1 MIERDNDGWPVLKAG
16 MLVRKYGGV
25 ECQIIHV
32 PGHKLSLL
40 RGLYLQAL
48 AVSVDEWCRS
58 SKADISTD
66 EGKTWHKYEQVTK
79 PESPERIFVNHY
91 EECIPAVHETHDA
104 AVLAAG
110 RDCTDIAREYVR
122 ADKVLPWGKGEG
134 KAEERS
140 VVLEIF
146 PSGTVSAWT
155 AQAGYDLTSARNRV
169 YHIPI
174 SAILATLPKEG
185 K

>member
-1 MIERDNDGWPVLKAG
+1 MIERDKDGWPVLKAG
-16 MLVRKYGGV
+16 MLV
-25 ECQIIHV
+25 
-32 PGHKLSLL
+32 SLL
-40 RGLYLQAL
+40 EPGVGSSYRIISRNGGELRI
-48 AVSVDEWCRS
+48 VSLPEYVEQEASPRACDS
-58 SKADISTD
+58 VSTD